1 MKNTILLLAVLGAL
15 IAGNTGTSWQYG
27 GHLQRDTLPEGG
39 MTPDSIVQVVDTII
53 SEVNAMV
60 DSLLKGNDSTLAFA
74 ENKPEEEAKEAPAK
88 PTWDKR
94 WFISPML
101 KVQAVD
107 FGMHEKNRSQVLS
120 GAHQLSFR
128 DKSVLSASA
137 SAYKNLSGRL
147 SFSIDIGIGHG
158 HVTNDTVM
166 VENTEARMYN
176 TGAAAFYLH
185 LLKPQ
190 FKLQPYVMAG
200 INSMVGGASYM
211 SAPLGMGFKYS
222 GTKIMVHAQA
232 AYGMGMT
239 DNISNTMMYTAGIYI
254 PLKNKKAEEKEKKK
268 KDDNEKE
275 KDDKKKDSSANGK
288 NGGVTTINITNNY
301 YYGAPPD
308 SSRKKYQ
315 AEEDG
320 PEAAERKKKKAEE
333 WGDNGGWEDR
343 DDIVSPKPYDP
354 DDPMTFKNARKFV
367 VYFEYDDYALTASAF
382 REIDRVVGLLR
393 QNPGMKVHLKGHTD
407 LRGSGVYNTPLS
419 KKRAQ
424 MVFDYMNSRGVPKER
439 MVLSYYGK
447 DKPITE
453 KDDPS
458 TAWLN
463 RRTELVIYDPEN

>member
-1 MKNTILLLAVLGAL
+1 MKKTILFLAVFGAL
-15 IAGNTGTSWQYG
+15 IAGNTGTSWQFG
-27 GHLQRDTLPEGG
+27 GHLQRDTIPEGG
-39 MTPDSIVQVVDTII
+39 MKPDSIVQVVDTII

-60 DSLLKGNDSTLAFA
+60 DSLLKGNDSTLASA
-74 ENKPEEEAKEAPAK
+74 ENKPEEESNEVPAK

-268 KDDNEKE
+268 KEEKE
-275 KDDKKKDSSANGK
+275 KDKDDKKKDSSANGK

-315 AEEDG
+315 PEEDG

-333 WGDNGGWEDR
+333 WGDNSGWEDR

-439 MVLSYYGK
+439 MVVSYYGK

>member
-1 MKNTILLLAVLGAL
+1 MKKTILLLAVFGAL
-15 IAGNTGTSWQYG
+15 IAGNTGISWQFG
-27 GHLQRDTLPEGG
+27 GHMQRDTIPEGG
-39 MTPDSIVQVVDTII
+39 MKPDSIVQVVDTII

-60 DSLLKGNDSTLAFA
+60 DSLLKGNDTLASA
-74 ENKPEEEAKEAPAK
+74 ENKLEEEAKEAPAK

-232 AYGMGMT
+232 AYGMAMRE
-239 DNISNTMMYTAGIYI
+239 NISNTMMYTAGIYI

-268 KDDNEKE
+268 KEDKEKE
-275 KDDKKKDSSANGK
+275 KDDKKKDSGANGK

-315 AEEDG
+315 PEEDG